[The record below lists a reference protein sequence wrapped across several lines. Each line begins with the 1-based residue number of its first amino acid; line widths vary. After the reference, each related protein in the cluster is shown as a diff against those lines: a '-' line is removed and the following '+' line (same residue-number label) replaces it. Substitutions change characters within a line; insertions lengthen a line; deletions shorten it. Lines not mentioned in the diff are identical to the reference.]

1 MLLKLSKFDI
11 MFIYIK
17 RMMIFLSLMNVIR
30 VINLNFVG
38 SAGLRWRGVGV
49 CSSVVGYKFGAFG
62 AAWRHEDCR

>member
-1 MLLKLSKFDI
+1 MV
-11 MFIYIK
+11 
-17 RMMIFLSLMNVIR
+17 IFLSLMNVIR

-38 SAGLRWRGVGV
+38 SDGLRWRGVGV